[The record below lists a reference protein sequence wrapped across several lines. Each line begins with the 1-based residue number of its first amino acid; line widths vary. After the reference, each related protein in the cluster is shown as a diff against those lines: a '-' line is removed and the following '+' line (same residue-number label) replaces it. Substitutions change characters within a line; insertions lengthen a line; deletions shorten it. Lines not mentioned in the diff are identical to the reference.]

1 MAFVGGFLGGGIEMV
16 PAGSGQLCLQWL
28 TPDRENVDGVTF
40 TITGISVSY
49 TGTVQAKSDGR
60 AEVIVPAGTYE
71 VSVTHGG
78 TYSND
83 LPQRVIV
90 ESTQSYLIL
99 FSAVMEGASVVLF
112 EGGIPLGLKGYRILS
127 QDGSEEY
134 YSGTELLSSPQF
146 LLPLGSYTLELES
159 SSKISIP
166 FEVQSVG
173 VTHVDISPYFDTVI
187 LDYSKVPL
195 GTTISVDGMDYGAVE
210 SRTRF
215 LVVSD
220 NVSHTLAFTSPV
232 YSGTKKYASIPNLTF
247 TADGSTHN
255 MTPVGSGVFNVL
267 TATETIP
274 MIKNR
279 FRMVAVGGG
288 GGGGGTTYYKDGG
301 GGGGGG
307 YIVEYNGFVETGD
320 YLVTIGEGGKG
331 ASNAETNIN
340 GSSGGA
346 TSFGTIVSASG
357 GGRGSRGNNAG
368 GSGGSGGSGGGGGGE
383 YGSSDGGSGGR
394 GYFGGGGGGGYGAT
408 GGSGGTF
415 GGNGGSGATTATSSQ
430 RGGSAGTNV
439 TSDTFYLAG
448 SGDASGGTGS
458 YAGGGGGG
466 YGATGGGAMD
476 YAGGGGGGA
485 KGGYGGSGGYG
496 SGSSG
501 NPGKG
506 YGAGGGGFA
515 MDTSGGGYGGGGGGG
530 YGIGTGASG
539 SDGCNGVIAI
549 QWVSRE

>member
-28 TPDRENVDGVTF
+28 TPDRENVEGVTF

-60 AEVIVPAGTYE
+60 AEVIVPVGTYE
-71 VSVTHGG
+71 ISVTHGG

-146 LLPLGSYTLELES
+146 LLPLGSYILELES
-159 SSKISIP
+159 SSKISIS

-173 VTHVDISPYFDTVI
+173 VTHVDISPYFDTVTI
-187 LDYSKVPL
+187 DYSKVPF
-195 GTTISVDGMDYGAVE
+195 GTTISVDGIDYGAVE
-210 SRTRF
+210 SRTQF
-215 LVVSD
+215 LIVSD
-220 NVSHTLAFTSPV
+220 NASHTLSFTSPV
-232 YSGTKKYASIPNLTF
+232 YSGTKKYATIPDLTF

-267 TATETIP
+267 TETATIT
-274 MIKNR
+274 MFRNR

-288 GGGGGTTYYKDGG
+288 GAGGSYVSGSSGSGG

-307 YIVEYNGFVETGD
+307 RISEYQGIIDSGS
-320 YLVTIGEGGKG
+320 YPITIGAGGVHEMYYAGK
-331 ASNAETNIN
+331 
-340 GSSGGA
+340 SGGA
-346 TSFGTIVSASG
+346 TSFGTIVSATGGSG
-357 GGRGSRGNNAG
+357 GGRASSTKG
-368 GSGGSGGSGGGGGGE
+368 GTGGAGGSGGGGGGRN
-383 YGSSDGGSGGR
+383 SSSGGGSGGT
-394 GYFGGGGGGGYGAT
+394 GYYGGGGGGGYQSSGSASGGSGGTYGGAGGATKQSGSAGTTETTDTFFVAGDGSATGGSAGNYNSGSGGGGGGRGAT
-408 GGSGGTF
+408 GGSGGTGF
-415 GGNGGSGATTATSSQ
+415 YSG
-430 RGGSAGTNV
+430 
-439 TSDTFYLAG
+439 
-448 SGDASGGTGS
+448 
-458 YAGGGGGG
+458 
-466 YGATGGGAMD
+466 
-476 YAGGGGGGA
+476 GGGGGGA
-485 KGGYGGSGGYG
+485 KGGYGGRGGDDDGNGTSGRGY
-496 SGSSG
+496 
-501 NPGKG
+501 
-506 YGAGGGGFA
+506 GGGGCG
-515 MDTSGGGYGGGGGGG
+515 DSHGGGGGGGGGG
-530 YGIGTGASG
+530 YGIGVNSG
-539 SDGCNGVIAI
+539 DTEGYQGVIAI